1 MTEQIDWSGGDRRQR
16 RSQHRQP
23 ASARLLKI
31 DALLVVFLVALG
43 LIAAIALLRDTL
55 PIDTA
60 TVGAA
65 IAIYATIAMLA
76 VSHLDTHPHARFGG
90 ANVITTSRA
99 ALTGLIG
106 AIVLVSDGF
115 RQPGNDALV
124 WAAAAAAGLSLALDG
139 VDGYIARRSGRASK
153 FGARFDMEVDALLI
167 LFLSLAALVLGK
179 AGAWVVLIGLMRYLF
194 VAAQALVPALRG
206 ELGDCFRRKAICVV
220 QGTALCLL
228 MLPIVTP
235 PLSTAIAAVA
245 LVLLAYSFG
254 ADASALLS
262 ADREKRRRP

>member
-1 MTEQIDWSGGDRRQR
+1 MTEQIDWSGGDRRQQ
-16 RSQHRQP
+16 SGQP
-23 ASARLLKI
+23 SPSTAARLLKV
-31 DALLVVFLVALG
+31 DALLVVFVVALG

-55 PIDTA
+55 RIDTA
-60 TVGAA
+60 TVGVAM
-65 IAIYATIAMLA
+65 AIYATIAMLA

-90 ANVITTSRA
+90 ANAVTMSRA

-106 AIVLVSDGF
+106 AIVLISDGF
-115 RQPGNDALV
+115 REPGNTTLV
-124 WAAAAAAGLSLALDG
+124 WAAAAAAGLGLALDG

-194 VAAQALVPALRG
+194 IAAQAFVPALRG
-206 ELGDCFRRKAICVV
+206 DLKDCFRRKAICVV

-228 MLPIVTP
+228 MLPIITP
-235 PLSTAIAAVA
+235 PLSTAIAAGA
-245 LVLLAYSFG
+245 LVLLTYSFG

-262 ADREKRRRP
+262 AAREKRRLP